1 MHYCDKC
8 GEKLDDISLPC
19 PTCGLKIDNSDNHII
34 INNKSYFSIFV
45 VIVVLLFGGGLFFIQ
60 NNFSSVMINY
70 DAYNYSLSYDN
81 ILWTE
86 YEIGEDVYA
95 LVNNK
100 DKDIY
105 LQFPVEAEELGFT
118 LENDEKCKTVYD
130 AYVLSLKNSTNM
142 IYSNIS
148 SNINILKGTNYYYMT
163 ADYSSYTGDSSG
175 RLYVILTEDGKAIN
189 ILLTKGNS
197 NIDIE
202 NDILDILRSIEM

>member
-8 GEKLDDISLPC
+8 GEKLVDVSLPC

-118 LENDEKCKTVYD
+118 LENDEKCKAVYD

-148 SNINILKGTNYYYMT
+148 SNINILEGTNYYYLT
-163 ADYSSYTGDSSG
+163 ADYSRYNGDSSG
-175 RLYVILTEDGKAIN
+175 RLYVILTEEGKAIN

-197 NIDIE
+197 NVDIE
-202 NDILDILRSIEM
+202 KDILDILRSIEM